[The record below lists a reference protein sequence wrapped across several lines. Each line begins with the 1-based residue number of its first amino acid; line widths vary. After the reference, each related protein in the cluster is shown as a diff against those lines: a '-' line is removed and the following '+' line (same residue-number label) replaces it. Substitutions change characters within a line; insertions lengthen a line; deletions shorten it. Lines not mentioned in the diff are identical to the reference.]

1 MSEDS
6 CLTHYT
12 LTNPFVTLCSIT
24 KNSHPL
30 CDVPQSMGIWKTQI
44 SSSSGESIIQ
54 SLGYTAYGLYIQNV
68 CQHSRKCSLTVL
80 VERGLHELANDYINM

>member
-12 LTNPFVTLCSIT
+12 LTNPLFTE
-24 KNSHPL
+24 NGHPL
-30 CDVPQSMGIWKTQI
+30 CDVPQRGISKTQI

-80 VERGLHELANDYINM
+80 AERGLHELANNYINM